1 MDGATAA
8 GGRSCCLPS
17 MDGATAAGGRSC
29 CLPSLAQARH
39 DRQGAMSNLQAADA
53 LFRAMRVPRYIAQTL
68 ELAKELGIS
77 LGESTST
84 PRDLRNHF

>member
-1 MDGATAA
+1 
-8 GGRSCCLPS
+8 
-17 MDGATAAGGRSC
+17 
-29 CLPSLAQARH
+29 
-39 DRQGAMSNLQAADA
+39 MSNLQAADA